1 MVGLSIVHE
10 GVHALRVLVAT
21 RSGHKLREIR
31 TILREISG
39 MELLSPD
46 EVGISWSSEEE
57 SIEIHSSFEEN
68 AQAKARW
75 FHAKSGGLPILADDS
90 GLEVDA
96 LEGRPGVHS
105 KRFAPGRDGLT
116 GEELDHANNGH
127 LLDLLGD
134 LPLPERT
141 GRYVCVAVLHCG
153 PADEV
158 VIRGTAEG
166 LLLDRPRGRGGFGYD
181 PLFLDPRL
189 GRSFAELAPDEKAGR
204 SHRGKAFRALIGHLS
219 QKAG

>member
-1 MVGLSIVHE
+1 M
-10 GVHALRVLVAT
+10 RVLVAT

-31 TILREISG
+31 TILRDISG

-46 EVGISWSSEEE
+46 EVGISRSSEEE
-57 SIEIHSSFEEN
+57 SIEVHSSFEEN
-68 AQAKARW
+68 ARAKARW
-75 FHAKSGGLPILADDS
+75 FHARSGGLPTLADDS

-96 LEGRPGVHS
+96 LQGRPGVHS
-105 KRFAPGRDGLT
+105 KRFAPRRDELT
-116 GEELDHANNGH
+116 GEELDEANNRH

-134 LPLPERT
+134 RPLSERT
-141 GRYVCVAVLHCG
+141 GRYVCVAVFHRS

-158 VIRGTAEG
+158 VVRGTAEG
-166 LLLDRPRGRGGFGYD
+166 LLLDRPRGWGGFGYD

-189 GRSFAELAPDEKAGR
+189 GRTFAELAPDEKDGR

-219 QKAG
+219 REAQ